1 MHYNR
6 FQEQAHEEI
15 DRIFR
20 ILFPKH
26 GMTVREEQVALCHQM
41 FKALWNGQVALC
53 DAAVGVGKT
62 YAYLVAG
69 ILFRKYSGTLNG
81 NYCMSSDNRPVVIS
95 TSSIALQDALLGE
108 YIPLL
113 SKILSEE
120 KIIRRPIRAVLR
132 KGKEHFVCDARLE
145 LRLSAVGGKKNF
157 RQKEALQELDQ
168 TCDMDL
174 VNHLSRFDRRMVCVP
189 KRCPAD
195 CSMREHCRYQF
206 FLKQAVETDIDIQ
219 ICNHNYLLADAAHRS
234 SGYKPLLKDYQIL
247 IIDEA
252 HKLPETAQQMYGK
265 RLERE
270 DIAEICTLLEQEKYT
285 HTAAKLREAFRQ
297 LFSAVLQENAQ
308 TDKSADRSASRR
320 RYGRLKKPEQE
331 RFAFLP
337 GDQTRKILKYCIRLL
352 KKAEDTTEGK
362 IPRWGLNRLGETREL
377 LCLFLTADRNWILFL
392 EFTRKGDPILCAS
405 HRKVA
410 ARLEREIWN
419 QGIPSILTSGT
430 LAAGGSFQR
439 IRQLCG
445 LLEYSR
451 VQEYTAASPFHYR
464 ENVLLYL
471 PKVYRGKK
479 RRTQRKYSLEQKQIR
494 LAADQIEMLI
504 QATNGHTLVLFTSY
518 TMMGSVYRVLR
529 GKTSVPIL
537 RVWKDS
543 QRVIREFKDQK
554 NAVLFAAGSC
564 WEGVD
569 FPGDMVSSLILVRLP
584 FPVPDPMRE
593 AEREKYDSLQEYI
606 KQIVVPDMQLKLRQG
621 FGRAI
626 RTETDTCVVSI
637 LDSRAAPGRR
647 YHQAVIEALP
657 QCRITE
663 RIEDVKQFIRK
674 RKGIDYYM

>member
-20 ILFPKH
+20 IILPKH
-26 GMTVREEQVALCHQM
+26 NMTIREEQIDLCHQM

-62 YAYLVAG
+62 YAYLIAG
-69 ILFRKYSGTLNG
+69 ILFRKYSGTQNG
-81 NYCMSSDNRPVVIS
+81 NYCMSRDTRPIVIS

-113 SKILSEE
+113 SKILAEE
-120 KIIRRPIRAVLR
+120 RIIRRPIRTVLR
-132 KGKEHFVCDARLE
+132 KGKEHFVCDERLD
-145 LRLSAVGGKKNF
+145 LRISAISSKKNF
-157 RQKEALQELDQ
+157 RQREALEELCK
-168 TCDMDL
+168 TYDMDL
-174 VNHLSRFDRRMVCVP
+174 VNHLSGFDRRMVCVP

-195 CSMREHCRYQF
+195 CSLREHCRYQS
-206 FLKQAVETDIDIQ
+206 FLKQAVETDIEIQ

-234 SGYKPLLKDYQIL
+234 NGYRPLLKEYQIL

-252 HKLPETAQQMYGK
+252 HKLPETAQQMYGR

-270 DIAEICTLLEQEKYT
+270 DAAEICTLLEQEKYT
-285 HTAAKLREAFRQ
+285 HTAAKLREGFHQ
-297 LFSAVLQENAQ
+297 LFSAVIQE
-308 TDKSADRSASRR
+308 TDATDRNQCRTKKSD
-320 RYGRLKKPEQE
+320 QE
-331 RFAFLP
+331 RFSFLP
-337 GDQTRKILKYCIRLL
+337 GELPKEALKHCIRLL

-362 IPRWGLNRLGETREL
+362 IPRWLSNRLGETREL
-377 LCLFLTADRNWILFL
+377 LRLFFSVDRNWIFFL
-392 EFTRKGDPILCAS
+392 EFTRKGEPILCAA
-405 HRKVA
+405 HRKITE
-410 ARLEREIWN
+410 RLEREIWE

-445 LLEYSR
+445 LSEHSR

-494 LAADQIEMLI
+494 LVADQIEMLI

-529 GKTSVPIL
+529 GKTNVPIL

-593 AEREKYDSLQEYI
+593 AERENYDSLKEYI
-606 KQIVVPDMQLKLRQG
+606 YQIVVPDMQLKLRQG

-637 LDSRAAPGRR
+637 LDGRAAPGGR
-647 YHQAVIEALP
+647 YHQAVLEALP
-657 QCRITE
+657 ECRMTE
-663 RIEDVKQFIRK
+663 QIADVEQFIRE
-674 RKGIDYYM
+674 RKGIEYYM